1 MAITNTLWAF
11 GIQDKTSRVCAGID
25 AHLGLL

>member
-1 MAITNTLWAF
+1 MAVTHNLWAF
-11 GIQDKTSRVCAGID
+11 GIQDKASHVCAGID